1 MPSNSTTFLKFILSL
16 RVMSGSANTQNT
28 LVVLK
33 YPVTTRLVSQFTST
47 AGQQCVPIQSQA
59 SASLVQA
66 TCTGSTYQAAVALRT
81 TKPATADNPITAAAV
96 AAITQVQI
104 YPNPATN
111 TAILNFVGTAVG
123 RASAYLTDIFGN
135 RVLTIMQNENV
146 MIGEQR
152 KSFDTSSLR
161 SGLYQCVVET
171 PDGKRRSSQL
181 SIVW

>member
-1 MPSNSTTFLKFILSL
+1 
-16 RVMSGSANTQNT
+16 MSGSANTQNT

-47 AGQQCVPIQSQA
+47 ASQPCVPIQSQA

-66 TCTGSTYQAAVALRT
+66 ICTGSTYQAAVALRT
-81 TKPATADNPITAAAV
+81 TKLAAV

-111 TAILNFVGTAVG
+111 TAMLNFVGTAVG

-161 SGLYQCVVET
+161 PGLYQCVVET

-181 SIVW
+181 SIVR